1 MTETTSPRIDPHSE
15 DHEHAVRRIEQFW
28 SSRTSG
34 AASRILNAATLAFAD
49 LGYHGTS
56 TREIASR
63 AGMSPAAIYIH
74 FPSKEHLFHHVA
86 LQAHKASTGS
96 FNDPARQATDPSTR
110 LRLGVAS
117 FATWMAE
124 MNVFARTIEY
134 EMRLHRGPAFAD
146 VWELRRRLDVHML
159 EILSE
164 GVEDGSFQIADLEW
178 TKIMILSSCIDVG
191 RWYRQDAR
199 RTPTAIGFQY
209 AELAMRLAG
218 AR

>member
-1 MTETTSPRIDPHSE
+1 MTQTSTRSDPHSD
-15 DHEHAVRRIEQFW
+15 DHEHAVRRIEEFW
-28 SSRTSG
+28 ASRSSE
-34 AASRILNAATLAFAD
+34 AASRILTGATLAFAD
-49 LGYHGTS
+49 LGYHGAS

-63 AGMSPAAIYIH
+63 AGMSPAAMYIH
-74 FPSKEHLFHHVA
+74 FPSKEELFHHIA
-86 LQAHKASTGS
+86 LTAHVASTGS

-124 MNVFARTIEY
+124 MNVFARTVEY

-146 VWELRRRLDVHML
+146 VWSLRRRLDEHML

-164 GVEDGSFQIADLEW
+164 GVEDGSFKIADLEW

-191 RWYRQDAR
+191 RWYRRDVR

-209 AELAMRLAG
+209 AELAMKLAG